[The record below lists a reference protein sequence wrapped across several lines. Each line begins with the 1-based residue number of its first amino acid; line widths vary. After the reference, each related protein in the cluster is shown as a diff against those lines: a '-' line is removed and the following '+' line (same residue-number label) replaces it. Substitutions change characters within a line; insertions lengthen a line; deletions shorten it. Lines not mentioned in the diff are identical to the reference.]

1 VQWFQGPVGRLSL
14 GWWGVFL
21 SFEISIRLVHRQL
34 SRGLPF
40 VVVGGVALELSAQC
54 GAYAAYGFVPAHRCL
69 LVPAL

>member
-1 VQWFQGPVGRLSL
+1 MVSNSCWEIVPGMVGCLSE
-14 GWWGVFL
+14 FRD
-21 SFEISIRLVHRQL
+21 SIQLVHSQL

-54 GAYAAYGFVPAHRCL
+54 GEYSAYGFVPAHRCL